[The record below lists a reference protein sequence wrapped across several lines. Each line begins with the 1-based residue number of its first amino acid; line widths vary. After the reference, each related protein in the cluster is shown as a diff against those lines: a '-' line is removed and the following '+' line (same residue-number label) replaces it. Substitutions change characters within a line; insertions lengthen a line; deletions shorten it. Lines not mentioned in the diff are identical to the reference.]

1 VNDLNVCNHL
11 SSKVAGSFK
20 IYKGYAER
28 FEAKPPGLM
37 GFGQNALAEVPHP
50 PDWPPVWASSPG
62 LAPWPRCG
70 EQFSGDCW
78 LLDRTSILTHGIDCG
93 LKGFSVSA
101 HPVSGYVWKT
111 ECPFD
116 AEYAAAICRQIAE
129 GKTLTA
135 ICREGQEADP
145 TFPSRGLVVDWTLRY
160 PEFAQEYNL
169 ARRKQLF
176 AYVDEIIDIADNTP
190 VIPGRTHQQKL
201 RIEARQ
207 WVLTKLNPEIFG
219 DKLTINHTSTELPM
233 DDAKETVRAYQRL
246 LEGGGSVIQP
256 PTIDAE

>member
-1 VNDLNVCNHL
+1 
-11 SSKVAGSFK
+11 
-20 IYKGYAER
+20 
-28 FEAKPPGLM
+28 M
-37 GFGQNALAEVPHP
+37 GFCQNAMVEAARP
-50 PDWPPVWASSPG
+50 PG
-62 LAPWPRCG
+62 LAPLATLWRAIFPVVVRRWTRPLI
-70 EQFSGDCW
+70 SH
-78 LLDRTSILTHGIDCG
+78 TVMVVI
-93 LKGFSVSA
+93 LKGFSVPA
-101 HPVSGYVWKT
+101 HPVSGYVWRT

-116 AEYAAAICRQIAE
+116 AEYAASICRQIAE

-219 DKLTINHTSTELPM
+219 DKLTINHTNTELPM
-233 DDAKETVRAYQRL
+233 DDAKETVRAYQKL
-246 LEGGGSVIQP
+246 LEGGGTVIQP